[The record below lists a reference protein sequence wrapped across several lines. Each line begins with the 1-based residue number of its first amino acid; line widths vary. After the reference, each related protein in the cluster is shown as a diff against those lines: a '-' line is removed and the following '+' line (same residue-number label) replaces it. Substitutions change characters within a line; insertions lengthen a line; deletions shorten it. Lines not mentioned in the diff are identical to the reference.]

1 MYVTQAYPGMKPYL
15 KGFHLSLESW
25 REGRNSEGWK
35 VRANEVV
42 AEAGVEST
50 VEQGSLDWEAM
61 KWNLMV
67 QSEAKVESEERSRG
81 PRSGVTLAVPRFRS
95 DLEALL
101 ELAEGQVPAIRK
113 VRSGKC
119 RMMVYGFVDASAAG
133 FGATS

>member
-1 MYVTQAYPGMKPYL
+1 VYVTQAYPGMKPYL

-50 VEQGSLDWEAM
+50 VEQGSSDWEAM

-81 PRSGVTLAVPRFRS
+81 PRSG
-95 DLEALL
+95 
-101 ELAEGQVPAIRK
+101 
-113 VRSGKC
+113 
-119 RMMVYGFVDASAAG
+119 
-133 FGATS
+133 